1 MPSSPQGLAS
11 ALAKAAE
18 AHTKTP
24 SSTNKHLP
32 NPTRSSAMVPEP
44 EKEYVSKI
52 GILASSMPYY
62 HNQYMEQQKAN
73 IAAAAIARPGAEEL
87 DPDDAEHFSKLSL
100 VPNPKEQSSEDQAAT
115 ARRLKPHSRSTVQLQ
130 SITANAAEMPENM
143 TQVPAKKPKSTKWQ
157 FGIRSRNLP
166 FDAMHCIYKALAAH
180 NAQWEMTTPPATP
193 PDHGPAGYPVNVKGA
208 THTDD
213 TLSHSSG
220 SPEAERSGHTRDLG
234 HPVDEY
240 MPNFSFDGNDTDDGS
255 TLRREDS
262 DDDIDPN
269 VIPEGYVPKDPWCI
283 RVRWRKDGM
292 YPPGTT
298 HSSSAHSSRIDL
310 TNEEQARRR
319 GSTIGSLS
327 SATGS
332 TTSVGGQQTVADS
345 ACYVYMDVQL
355 YTLEQDTYLVDF
367 KCAGYETMVEVTGAV
382 GEAEKRL
389 AGSGF
394 RVVDKD
400 VTSPQPFLDLTNKLV
415 IHLARG

>member
-1 MPSSPQGLAS
+1 MPSSPQGLTS

-18 AHTKTP
+18 AHARAP

-32 NPTRSSAMVPEP
+32 NATRSSTMVAEP
-44 EKEYVSKI
+44 VKEYVSKI

-73 IAAAAIARPGAEEL
+73 IAAAIARPDAEEL
-87 DPDDAEHFSKLSL
+87 DSHEAEYFSKLSP
-100 VPNPKEQSSEDQAAT
+100 VPNPTEQSSEDQAAT

-130 SITANAAEMPENM
+130 SITANAAEMPESM
-143 TQVPAKKPKSTKWQ
+143 TQVLAKKPKSTKWQ

-193 PDHGPAGYPVNVKGA
+193 PDHGPAGYPVKDKGP

-213 TLSHSSG
+213 TLYHNSRSDEG
-220 SPEAERSGHTRDLG
+220 ERAGHARDLG
-234 HPVDEY
+234 QPVDEY
-240 MPNFSFDGNDTDDGS
+240 MPNPSFDGNDVDDGS

-298 HSSSAHSSRIDL
+298 HASSAHSSRIDL

-319 GSTIGSLS
+319 GSIIGSLS

-332 TTSVGGQQTVADS
+332 TTSVGGQQVAADS

-367 KCAGYETMVEVTGAV
+367 KCAGYESMVEVTGAV

>member
-1 MPSSPQGLAS
+1 MPSSTQDLPS
-11 ALAKAAE
+11 ALSKAAQ

-24 SSTNKHLP
+24 PSARKTQP
-32 NPTRSSAMVPEP
+32 NPTRSSAIAAEP

-73 IAAAAIARPGAEEL
+73 IAAAIARPDAEEME
-87 DPDDAEHFSKLSL
+87 PHEAEYFSTLSL
-100 VPNPKEQSSEDQAAT
+100 VPNPKEQSSEDQAAA

-130 SITANAAEMPENM
+130 SITANAAEPPDGM
-143 TQVPAKKPKSTKWQ
+143 TQVPAKKPKATKWQ

-180 NAQWEMTTPPATP
+180 DAQWEMSTPPATP
-193 PDHGPAGYPVNVKGA
+193 PYHGPTGYPVNVKGA

-220 SPEAERSGHTRDLG
+220 SPEAERSAHARDHD

-240 MPNFSFDGNDTDDGS
+240 VPNFGFEQGEADDGS
-255 TLRREDS
+255 TLKREHS
-262 DDDIDPN
+262 DDNIDPN
-269 VIPEGYVPKDPWCI
+269 VIPEGYIPKDPWCI

-292 YPPGTT
+292 YPPGTVPP
-298 HSSSAHSSRIDL
+298 SSAHSSRIDL

-327 SATGS
+327 SASES
-332 TTSVGGQQTVADS
+332 TASAGGQQTAAADS

-355 YTLEQDTYLVDF
+355 YTLEPDTYLVDF
-367 KCAGYETMVEVTGAV
+367 KCAGYETVLEVAAAV

-389 AGSGF
+389 VGSGF